1 MNILYTKKANK
12 FLDKIQTKIRTKL
25 QNKIAYCIENNISI
39 TPFLGLQDKVS
50 KNTKRIK
57 LEHYRIL
64 YQEKEND
71 IIITDIFTKTNAKL
85 RRNGSAQLI

>member
-1 MNILYTKKANK
+1 MNILYAKKANK
-12 FLDKIQTKIRTKL
+12 FLGKLQTKIRTKL
-25 QNKIAYCIENNISI
+25 QNKIMYCIENNLNI

-57 LEHYRIL
+57 LEHYHIL

-71 IIITDIFTKTNAKL
+71 IVITDIFTKTNKKL
-85 RRNGSAQLI
+85 RRNGSA